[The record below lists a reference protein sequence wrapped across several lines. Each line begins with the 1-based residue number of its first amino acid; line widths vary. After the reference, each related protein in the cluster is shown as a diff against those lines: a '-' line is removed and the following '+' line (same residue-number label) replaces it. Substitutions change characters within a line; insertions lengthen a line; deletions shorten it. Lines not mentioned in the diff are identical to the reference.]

1 MGVVLRVAKQLKIL
15 RNITEILREPEIYLA
30 QSLKSSLLSRNDFFA
45 LVVKSYAKVDINVLW
60 SCPIFLIFLLFAKC
74 FVRDSNI
81 LLMHH

>member
-45 LVVKSYAKVDINVLW
+45 LVVKVTQ
-60 SCPIFLIFLLFAKC
+60 
-74 FVRDSNI
+74 R
-81 LLMHH
+81 